1 MQLPEG
7 KLGRELVLAA
17 VELLGR
23 AGREATVRVQGESMR
38 PTLRPGQLLAVEFSA
53 DRLVVGDLLL
63 FRQGDSLLVHRLL
76 GDARPLDG
84 RRRLR
89 TRGDG
94 VATLD
99 PAVDLTH
106 VAGRVIAIED
116 SGRWLSTRT
125 GAAGAYARC
134 LAWHDRFWAAVGV
147 IAHYPERALGR
158 VRVTLR
164 LRAAVAVLDR
174 ALLQLIHRLL
184 FRRLHREVPPPDGMR
199 GQLP

>member
-1 MQLPEG
+1 MHRPES

-23 AGREATVRVQGESMR
+23 AGRDATVRVQGDSMR

-53 DRLVVGDLLL
+53 ERLAVGDLLL

-84 RRRLR
+84 HRRLR

-99 PAVDLTH
+99 PAVDLDR
-106 VAGRVIAIED
+106 VVGRVTAIED
-116 SGRWLSTRT
+116 SGRWLSTT
-125 GAAGAYARC
+125 MGPAGAYARC
-134 LAWHDRFWAAVGV
+134 LAWHNRLWAAAFAV
-147 IAHYPERALGR
+147 AYYPERALGR

-164 LRAAVAVLDR
+164 LRAAVAALDR
-174 ALLQLIHRLL
+174 ALLQLTHRVL
-184 FRRLHREVPPPDGMR
+184 FRRLHREVPRPETGD
-199 GQLP
+199 

>member
-1 MQLPEG
+1 MQVPEG

-17 VELLGR
+17 VDLLGR
-23 AGREATVRVQGESMR
+23 AGRDATVRVRGDSMR

-53 DRLVVGDLLL
+53 EELAVGDLLL

-84 RRRLR
+84 QRRLR

-99 PAVDLTH
+99 PAVDLER
-106 VAGRVIAIED
+106 VVGRVTAIED
-116 SGRWLSTRT
+116 SDRWLSTRT

-134 LAWHDRFWAAVGV
+134 LAWHDRFWAAAAAV
-147 IAHYPERALGR
+147 AHYPERALGR
-158 VRVTLR
+158 VRVRLP
-164 LRAAVAVLDR
+164 LRAGVAALDR

-184 FRRLHREVPPPDGMR
+184 FRRLHREVPRPETGC
-199 GQLP
+199 